1 MLASVLSH
9 SPRDPV
15 SGIPMESLRSN
26 LQQAYKNNFSSSI
39 RSIPNSVTDSKR
51 AAALAAIKLAE
62 ATHDLPVI
70 WHDAMTKTVVRVRYR
85 KSFRRLTGRDIC
97 GYDVIAYR
105 DLEPMWTIVSGVLG
119 NQFDKSD
126 LMLDDSN
133 AMAALW
139 DTLDAMSESSMM
151 LTDKTPQSRPTS
163 QQISDEIQAHK
174 QKKKPEPSNQA
185 SSTQR
190 HDLSMAQWLTF
201 RHAVQTVAS
210 AFGTTAT
217 ADREAWEK
225 TFDDIVTEPVNGS
238 TVIATL
244 EKNDDEPILAQ
255 SKHMR
260 KLVGVEDE
268 QHDAQSDVWVTCGKE
283 FKKLYNMRQLQQSL
297 PPSMMSK
304 IESHASDLAMKLQR
318 GDMDMSEVNMASIGE
333 SILGGCTETDIDSLS
348 NNIGTLLP
356 TLNKLA
362 TSVKDDSRSAD
373 LIPESMQNILSQA
386 QNLSQVQ
393 SASAT

>member
-1 MLASVLSH
+1 
-9 SPRDPV
+9 
-15 SGIPMESLRSN
+15 MESLRSN
-26 LQQAYKNNFSSSI
+26 LQRAYKDNFSSSV
-39 RSIPNSVTDSKR
+39 RNIPNAVTDPKR

-62 ATHDLPVI
+62 ATHDLPDI
-70 WHDAMTKTVVRVRYR
+70 WHDAMSETVDCVKYR

-119 NQFDKSD
+119 EQFDKGD
-126 LMLDDSN
+126 LKLDDKD

-139 DTLDAMSESSMM
+139 DTLDAMSQSSMM
-151 LTDKTPQSRPTS
+151 LAEESPQSRPTS

-174 QKKKPEPSNQA
+174 QKKKSDAPSSNQDSPA
-185 SSTQR
+185 QK
-190 HDLSMAQWLTF
+190 HDLSLAQWMTF
-201 RHAVQTVAS
+201 RHAVQAVAS
-210 AFGTTAT
+210 AFGTQVTAS
-217 ADREAWEK
+217 RETWEE
-225 TFDDIVTEPVNGS
+225 TFDDIASESVNGS
-238 TVIATL
+238 TVIALL
-244 EKNDDEPILAQ
+244 EQDDNEPILAQ
-255 SKHMR
+255 SARMR
-260 KLVGVEDE
+260 ALVGIDSDE
-268 QHDAQSDVWVTCGKE
+268 PREGAGDVWITCGKE

-333 SILGGCTETDIDSLS
+333 AILGGCTENDIDSLS

-373 LIPESMQNILSQA
+373 LIPESMQSILSQA
-386 QNLSQVQ
+386 QTLSQA
-393 SASAT
+393 SASTKPPST